1 MTVFYRI
8 LLGIDFIVAAIALYF
23 FAIGLGDGSVSS
35 FNIVLWMAILGII
48 VGIMGGGMLL
58 KSRGHARL
66 ANGLLL
72 ILAFPGFGYG
82 MFVLALIIFQP
93 NWH

>member
-1 MTVFYRI
+1 MMVFYRI
-8 LLGIDFIVAAIALYF
+8 LLGINFIVAAIALYF

-35 FNIVLWMAILGII
+35 FNIVLWIAILGII
-48 VGIMGGGMLL
+48 AGIIGGGMLL

-72 ILAFPGFGYG
+72 ILAVPGFGYG
-82 MFVLALIIFQP
+82 VFVLALIILQP